1 MENAAARQL
10 CKINNRFYRAN
21 AESFAQTRAQAWAG
35 WDRICSELE
44 RAGVVALAGGQAEKP
59 PTAAVDD
66 GAVGA
71 AQTRAQVAPVGARVA
86 PAGARAVPAGA
97 SACAQVAPAAPESA
111 ATPPLVLDVACG
123 NLRFERCCANR
134 WGADAVRFTAVDD
147 CEPLASEPLS
157 RMPQVTFHALDVVSW
172 LIDEDEA
179 CDACGD
185 AAELGAGGS
194 SQAALRTGGEPCA
207 AGGIPDGDGGETGL
221 GAGGTPAGVCF
232 SGALSQESADAAVC
246 FGFFHHVPSERL
258 RARLL
263 AELVRSVR
271 PGGIVAASF
280 WRFMDDERLAR
291 KALADDER
299 ARAYFAEGG
308 AVEATRAVAL
318 AGDVAP
324 AEDAEPASLFDAL
337 EEGDHLLGWQ
347 NRPGAFRYCHSFSDA
362 ELDRLADAVSAQAQ
376 LVCSFCADGRS
387 GALNRYLVFR
397 RL

>member
-1 MENAAARQL
+1 MENACARQL

-21 AESFAQTRAQAWAG
+21 AESFAQARTQAWAG
-35 WDRICSELE
+35 WDRVCSELE
-44 RAGVVALAGGQAEKP
+44 RTGVVAL
-59 PTAAVDD
+59 
-66 GAVGA
+66 
-71 AQTRAQVAPVGARVA
+71 
-86 PAGARAVPAGA
+86 
-97 SACAQVAPAAPESA
+97 AAPESA

-123 NLRFERCCANR
+123 NLRFERCCASR
-134 WGADAVRFTAVDD
+134 WGAGVVRFTAVDD
-147 CEPLASEPLS
+147 CAPLASEPLS
-157 RMPQVTFHALDVVSW
+157 RMPQVAFHALDIVSW

-179 CDACGD
+179 CDARGD
-185 AAELGAGGS
+185 AAELGAGGG

-221 GAGGTPAGVCF
+221 GAGDTPAGVCF
-232 SGALSQESADAAVC
+232 SGALSQGSADAAVC

-280 WRFMDDERLAR
+280 WRFMDDERLAH
-291 KALADDER
+291 KAHADDER

-324 AEDAEPASLFDAL
+324 VENAEPASLFDAL

-376 LVCSFCADGRS
+376 LICSFCADGRS
-387 GALNRYLVFR
+387 GELNRYLVFR

>member
-35 WDRICSELE
+35 WDRVCAELE
-44 RAGVVALAGGQAEKP
+44 RAGVVALLGGQVE
-59 PTAAVDD
+59 TADDEAADD
-66 GAVGA
+66 GVAGA
-71 AQTRAQVAPVGARVA
+71 AQTRAQVAP
-86 PAGARAVPAGA
+86 AGAQAASAGA
-97 SACAQVAPAAPESA
+97 SACAQAAPAAPESA
-111 ATPPLVLDVACG
+111 AAVPLILDVACG
-123 NLRFERCCANR
+123 NLRFERCCASR

-147 CEPLASEPLS
+147 CAPLASEPLS
-157 RMPQVTFHALDVVSW
+157 RMPQVAFCALDVVSW

-179 CDACGD
+179 CDARGD

-221 GAGGTPAGVCF
+221 GLGDTPAGVCF
-232 SGALSQESADAAVC
+232 SGALSQGSADAAVC

-291 KALADDER
+291 KALVDDER

-308 AVEATRAVAL
+308 AGEAICATARVGKAAS
-318 AGDVAP
+318 
-324 AEDAEPASLFDAL
+324 AEDAESESLFDAL

-362 ELDRLADAVSAQAQ
+362 ELDWLAAAVSAQAQ